1 MPRVR
6 GLGPRD
12 NPCGVRNASK
22 SDLDE
27 DVEIGIIGG
36 VDEGGCCSETVPD
49 VVESFRDSLRR
60 ASGGAGLGEPR
71 CRAPAAAETPIRD
84 GGLGSA
90 ISEFE
95 IRSRCIWF
103 GFIFGGNAGCWSVL
117 KSPKMS

>member
-36 VDEGGCCSETVPD
+36 VDEDGAASIKRAEVDVPP
-49 VVESFRDSLRR
+49 
-60 ASGGAGLGEPR
+60 AGL
-71 CRAPAAAETPIRD
+71 ETN
-84 GGLGSA
+84 S
-90 ISEFE
+90 
-95 IRSRCIWF
+95 
-103 GFIFGGNAGCWSVL
+103 
-117 KSPKMS
+117 